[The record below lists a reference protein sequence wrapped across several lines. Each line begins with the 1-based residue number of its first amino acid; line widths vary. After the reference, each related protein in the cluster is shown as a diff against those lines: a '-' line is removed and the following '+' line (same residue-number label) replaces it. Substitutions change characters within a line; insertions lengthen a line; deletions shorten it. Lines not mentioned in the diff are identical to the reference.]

1 MSVSYFKTPRL
12 DSGRLAFALGLVAKD
27 LPQQAP
33 DHLRA
38 KLGEAQAA
46 ANTWFETREHQLKQ
60 QRKGNQRRGDTQA
73 IDRQADA
80 LLGQV
85 HQICAALAS
94 LGDAHPQGKAAGAF
108 VARFFPDG
116 VGAVTKLNF
125 EAQLQAMESMRDAFN
140 APPAQAWI
148 AALPIDSPL
157 AELLALLPSY
167 RAELEASNERV
178 TADEVRAAKRA
189 AQDLLEQVIAGVRYT
204 FAAEF
209 DAVLAPLSAQVRRYR
224 KALAQNR
231 NAPDVDPQSGE
242 PLPETD

>member
-1 MSVSYFKTPRL
+1 
-12 DSGRLAFALGLVAKD
+12 
-27 LPQQAP
+27 
-33 DHLRA
+33 
-38 KLGEAQAA
+38 
-46 ANTWFETREHQLKQ
+46 
-60 QRKGNQRRGDTQA
+60 
-73 IDRQADA
+73 
-80 LLGQV
+80 
-85 HQICAALAS
+85 
-94 LGDAHPQGKAAGAF
+94 
-108 VARFFPDG
+108 
-116 VGAVTKLNF
+116 
-125 EAQLQAMESMRDAFN
+125 MRIS
-140 APPAQAWI
+140 PQAWI

-167 RAELEASNERV
+167 RAELEASNETV